1 MSDLEGNREQ
11 MDVVASG
18 GLGSSG
24 ASVCVCARARVW
36 IAKMQH
42 PQLLCSPPPPFLL
55 AHPIPSPFLDHSAL
69 CLLLFALPIQLQL
82 TLALPPLWAAATTS
96 AQSIQTTSAFTETAP
111 RSA

>member
-24 ASVCVCARARVW
+24 ACVCVCARARVW

-42 PQLLCSPPPPFLL
+42 PQLLCSPPPLFCLLTPFL
-55 AHPIPSPFLDHSAL
+55 PHSLITPPCAYSYLL
-69 CLLLFALPIQLQL
+69 CLSSYI
-82 TLALPPLWAAATTS
+82 S
-96 AQSIQTTSAFTETAP
+96 H
-111 RSA
+111 